1 MLDIRMKKAKLIA
14 RIMDLAL
21 LTENPKTNST
31 KQILQQTDHTKP
43 QEPVSV
49 KHAMNKCE

>member
-1 MLDIRMKKAKLIA
+1 MLDIRMKKAKQIA
-14 RIMDLAL
+14 RIMDLAS

-31 KQILQQTDHTKP
+31 KQNFQQTDHTKP

-49 KHAMNKCE
+49 KHALKKM